1 MSTNS
6 LTRLVSAIL
15 IPIAF
20 AACGTS
26 AQPHFYALTSTAAPA
41 AAQSAPIAV
50 LVGPVSVP
58 AAVDRP
64 QFVVQKA
71 SNRVDIDEFNRWSA
85 PLNDSIA
92 RVIASDLS
100 TQLGTPNVATAPLAN
115 FAPDYRVTIDVQRFD
130 TIEGQGVTVEAVWV
144 ARKSDGKTRTGRTIA
159 HEATQGNGFDAIA
172 AAHSRAL
179 AQVSADIA
187 EAIRSEASAT
197 Q

>member
-1 MSTNS
+1 MITKSFM
-6 LTRLVSAIL
+6 RLVPLIL
-15 IPIAF
+15 VATGL

-26 AQPHFYALTSTAAPA
+26 AQPHFYSLSSTAAPG

-50 LVGPVSVP
+50 LVGPVAVP

-115 FAPDYRVTIDVQRFD
+115 FAADYRVTIDIQRFD
-130 TIEGQGVTVEAVWV
+130 TIEGQGVAIEAVWV
-144 ARKSDGKTRTGRTIA
+144 VRKSDGKTRTGRTLA
-159 HEATQGNGFDAIA
+159 HETTQGNGFDAIA